1 MTRPRRFHNPPRD
14 RGFTLLEILVAV
26 AVLALA
32 LTAIISGGSNA
43 ARAAGSLRDKTLA
56 LWVAH
61 NRLTEIDLQPT
72 WPQLG
77 TSSDDVKMGGEDWTW
92 HAEVIGTQDPTLRRI
107 NIHVNKRNDRSN
119 YNYADL
125 SSFISSAG
133 RCGQAGAC

>member
-1 MTRPRRFHNPPRD
+1 MRHGA
-14 RGFTLLEILVAV
+14 RGFTLLEVLVAV

-32 LTAIISGGSNA
+32 LTAIISGGGNA
-43 ARAAGSLRDKTLA
+43 ARAAAVMRDKTEA

-77 TSSDDVKMGGEDWTW
+77 TSSDDVSMGGTDWTW

-107 NIHVNKRNDRSN
+107 NIRVNKKGEGGS
-119 YNYADL
+119 YNYVEM

-133 RCGQAGAC
+133 RCGQATTC

>member
-1 MTRPRRFHNPPRD
+1 MNHPRHS
-14 RGFTLLEILVAV
+14 RGFTLLEVLVAV

-32 LTAIISGGSNA
+32 MTAIISGGSNA
-43 ARAAGSLRDKTLA
+43 ARAAAGMREKTLA

-61 NRLTEIDLQPT
+61 NRLAEIDLAPV

-92 HAEVIGTQDPTLRRI
+92 HVEVIGTQDPTLRRI
-107 NIHVNKRNDRSN
+107 NIRVNKRNDRSN

-125 SSFISSAG
+125 SSFLSSAG
-133 RCGQAGAC
+133 RCGQASTC

>member
-1 MTRPRRFHNPPRD
+1 MNRSRKLRS

-43 ARAAGSLRDKTLA
+43 ARAAGGLREKTLA

-61 NRLTEIDLQPT
+61 NRLAEIDLQTT

-77 TSSDDVKMGGEDWTW
+77 TSSDDVTMGGEEWTW
-92 HAEVIGTQDPTLRRI
+92 HVEVIGTQDPTLRRI
-107 NIHVNKRNDRSN
+107 NIRVNRHNDRSN

-133 RCGQAGAC
+133 RCGQASTC

>member
-1 MTRPRRFHNPPRD
+1 MNRPRQQ
-14 RGFTLLEILVAV
+14 GFTLLEILVAV

-43 ARAAGSLRDKTLA
+43 ARAAGTLRDKTLA

-61 NRLTEIDLQPT
+61 NRLSEIDLQPS

-92 HAEVIGTQDPTLRRI
+92 HVEVIGTQDPTLRRI
-107 NIHVNKRNDRSN
+107 NIRVNRRNDRSN

-125 SSFISSAG
+125 SSFVSSAG
-133 RCGQAGAC
+133 RCGQAGPC